1 MFKPSKEFKEFI
13 NLKIMDKSDSA
24 YKTIGEVAKI
34 LKLKSNKKVFY
45 RHIQLD
51 FGKHRFKQIK
61 PKILN
66 ANRRYYDE
74 NCINLLK
81 KVKFLLKDQG
91 MTINGVK
98 KILNSSKAL
107 ELDEMAN
114 NSIKADNLRNKLVK
128 ISKIVKNLK
137 NLK

>member
-1 MFKPSKEFKEFI
+1 
-13 NLKIMDKSDSA
+13 MDKLNNA

-34 LKLKSNKKVFY
+34 LKFKPNKKGILPTHTIRFWET
-45 RHIQLD
+45 Q
-51 FGKHRFKQIK
+51 FKQIK
-61 PKILN
+61 PKIFN

-74 NCINLLK
+74 NSINILK

-98 KILNSSKAL
+98 KVLKGEESL

-114 NSIKADNLRNKLVK
+114 NSIRADNLKLKLSK
-128 ISKIVKNLK
+128 ISKIIKNLK